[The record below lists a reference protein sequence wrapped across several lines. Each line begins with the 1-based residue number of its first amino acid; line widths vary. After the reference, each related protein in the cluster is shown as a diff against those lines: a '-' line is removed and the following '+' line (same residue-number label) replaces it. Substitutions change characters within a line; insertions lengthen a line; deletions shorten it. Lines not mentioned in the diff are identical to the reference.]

1 MENRTCKQCGKEF
14 VITDEEI
21 KFMEGKNLELPKRC
35 KECRKENKAKYRRN
49 RKLTNN
55 NAGKD
60 NNKIK
65 YDKENNNN
73 EKALEKNNSK
83 ANGNKPD
90 NGKKKEN
97 TYRKNMNKEEKTV
110 NSQQVQCN
118 TAPKQNE
125 DTVSVNNSENTN
137 KPNYIVRIAVGA
149 LVLLLVAIIAGAFSG
164 LIGF

>member
-1 MENRTCKQCGKEF
+1 
-14 VITDEEI
+14 
-21 KFMEGKNLELPKRC
+21 
-35 KECRKENKAKYRRN
+35 
-49 RKLTNN
+49 
-55 NAGKD
+55 
-60 NNKIK
+60 
-65 YDKENNNN
+65 
-73 EKALEKNNSK
+73 
-83 ANGNKPD
+83 
-90 NGKKKEN
+90 
-97 TYRKNMNKEEKTV
+97 MNKEEKTV